1 MANLHTISEDSQF
14 QPKVASAGSKLVV
27 VDFNASWCQ
36 PCRTIAPAFASL
48 ATKYSSAVFLKVDVD
63 QCTETARQYN
73 ITAMPTFVFL
83 KGGTKV
89 DELKGADP
97 VGLEEKIKSHCQ
109 QEADAGVPGYI
120 DLNSLIDKRHS
131 ECLNQSDDHVLEGCL
146 KKGEGYLESDCDEQL
161 MILLSFQ
168 QNVKLHSLR
177 LLGPKLNGPK
187 EIKLF
192 INLPNTMG
200 FDQAERTS
208 GTQELTITEEELA
221 GEIIPLRFVKFQNVS
236 NVTVFVKNNQ
246 GDEETTRIDYLGF
259 IGARTNTTNMGEFK
273 RVAGKKGESH

>member
-36 PCRTIAPAFASL
+36 PCRTIAPVFASL

-63 QCTETARQYN
+63 QCT
-73 ITAMPTFVFL
+73 
-83 KGGTKV
+83 
-89 DELKGADP
+89 
-97 VGLEEKIKSHCQ
+97 
-109 QEADAGVPGYI
+109 I
-120 DLNSLIDKRHS
+120 DLNSLIDQRHS

-259 IGARTNTTNMGEFK
+259 IGARGNTTNMGEFK